1 VTVMTET
8 GQPATERRGGE
19 YPDWDEVRPGEEFPA
34 DPYDGDPGPEETNE
48 YSWFAVVTHPGSGQP
63 GAGHRLDAL

>member
-1 VTVMTET
+1 MTVMTET

-48 YSWFAVVTHPGSGQP
+48 YSWFAVVTE
-63 GAGHRLDAL
+63 